1 MMAITLLFLL
11 LVQSTCRPLC
21 TYMISQTDI
30 NERMRAILIDWIIE
44 VHHRLILM
52 PETLYLTVY
61 IIDQYLSTKNVLR
74 KDLQLIGVS
83 AMLIACK
90 YEEIWAPLVRVFL

>member
-1 MMAITLLFLL
+1 M
-11 LVQSTCRPLC
+11 S
-21 TYMISQTDI
+21 SQTDI

-44 VHHRLILM
+44 VHHKLSLM

-61 IIDQYLSTKNVLR
+61 IIDQYLSMETVQR
-74 KDLQLIGVS
+74 KEVQLVGVS

-90 YEEIWAPLVRVFL
+90 YEEIWAPLVGFFCNSHY